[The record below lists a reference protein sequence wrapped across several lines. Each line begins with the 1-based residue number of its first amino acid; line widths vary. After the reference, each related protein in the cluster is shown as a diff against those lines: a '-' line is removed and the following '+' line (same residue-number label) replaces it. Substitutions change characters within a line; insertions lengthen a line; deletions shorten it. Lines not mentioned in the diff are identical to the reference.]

1 MTHCPETGT
10 KNRYQKT
17 CTSFLQV
24 CHAIRYRFF
33 LVPKSGT
40 VRALLYSVKE
50 TGFLVPVFGT
60 GYCVMGL
67 SGYFTIS
74 NGIFKFNLPDLIVSE
89 ISGDSKFTRG
99 TPAPF
104 GRYLS
109 ENVCTRSNYLTTS
122 NCVFLILTFY

>member
-1 MTHCPETGT
+1 MQFDTD
-10 KNRYQKT
+10 
-17 CTSFLQV
+17 
-24 CHAIRYRFF
+24 FF

-74 NGIFKFNLPDLIVSE
+74 NGIFKFNFLALVVSE
-89 ISGDSKFTRG
+89 ISGSPKFTRG
-99 TPAPF
+99 SHAPPMT
-104 GRYLS
+104 LPIKKKIVP
-109 ENVCTRSNYLTTS
+109 EATT
-122 NCVFLILTFY
+122 